1 MRDKDTTHIHLSSN
15 YSGACEQVPLTNEN
29 LLELTNAD
37 RFMLDGQTLFAL
49 KYRVLPCKLGL
60 CLSCDI
66 ERFGR
71 QKQESVYH
79 ATR

>member
-49 KYRVLPCKLGL
+49 KYRVLPWLQNRQGL
-60 CLSCDI
+60 DDLI
-66 ERFGR
+66 AI
-71 QKQESVYH
+71 Y
-79 ATR
+79 